1 MEDKKSFG
9 EYIAHKRKLLNMTQE
24 ELAEKLYVIPTTIS
38 KWERGITYPDITIIT
53 KLCKELGISEHEFF
67 TACDDN
73 ATSEDKIKAQKYNR
87 LINGIQYCLIAS
99 YLIAIITCFICNLA
113 IEHTLSWFFIVVNS
127 ILISFA
133 ITSLPIFFKKAGIK
147 NIMLKVSV
155 IVTLLIYTLLFICD
169 LYTKGGWLLN
179 FAYPVVTFE
188 LALAWIGI
196 LIVKLTKINNYFKV
210 AIITIL
216 MAICTICTNPLC
228 AYLLGEEDP
237 TNISNVIV
245 AFALSV
251 IAVVLIIIGVAKK
264 ILRSK

>member
-38 KWERGITYPDITIIT
+38 KWERGITCPDITIIT

-73 ATSEDKIKAQKYNR
+73 AASENKIKAQKYNR

-113 IEHTLSWFFIVVNS
+113 IDHTLSWFFIVVNS

-133 ITSLPIFFKKAGIK
+133 ITSLPIFFKKIGVK
-147 NIMLKVSV
+147 NITIKISV

-179 FAYPVVTFE
+179 FAYPIVTFE

-251 IAVVLIIIGVAKK
+251 IAVVLIIIGAAKK